1 MSPRLKQRGT
11 VELDRAPRT
20 KTAPNHIFFSRNL
33 CWCYQNSLC
42 IFYEMMCWFFAL
54 HENKKISVHTD
65 VQFLIYQIWFICGES
80 CSAVIVWK
88 QPIYLWNHFISVEES
103 IIFVIKQ
110 TITADVEL
118 FRCSGR
124 RICDVQNHIQN
135 SRTRIKFE
143 AKMELPVRSTW
154 SAG

>member
-1 MSPRLKQRGT
+1 
-11 VELDRAPRT
+11 
-20 KTAPNHIFFSRNL
+20 
-33 CWCYQNSLC
+33 
-42 IFYEMMCWFFAL
+42 MMCWFFAL
-54 HENKKISVHTD
+54 HENKKISMHTD
-65 VQFLIYQIWFICGES
+65 VQFLIYQFWFICGES

-88 QPIYLWNHFISVEES
+88 QLIYLWNHFISVEES

-124 RICDVQNHIQN
+124 WICDIQNHIQN

-143 AKMELPVRSTW
+143 AKTELWTSCQVYLISWLMRWCWEFTPFLKGKLQQRMARSPRKNEGRTW
-154 SAG
+154 LQRSLAYK